1 MDRVRIGLIGAGIM
15 GTYGHLP
22 GYMEIPTMAQ
32 VVAVC
37 DKNPKAVEN
46 IVEKSGASG
55 YSHYQDLLDD
65 SSVDA
70 VDICLP
76 HNLHGPVVLAA
87 LKAGKHVIVEK
98 PFTLDLGQADQAISE
113 SRSRGL
119 KLMVAENMRFIKAYD
134 VAKRLVDSGNIGDLC
149 YVRGYTGGPNED
161 SSDLSNWRI
170 RAAEAGGGTIM
181 DDGIHC
187 FYLFRW
193 FVGDVKSIY
202 AVTTKFGKS
211 TVSEVEDN
219 AVGTL
224 KFANGGLGIF
234 GFSTTT
240 TSPWTEELQ
249 LFGTK
254 GSIFVD
260 FLASNPLRVFS
271 TVRRSSNRADWWSR
285 YGDVSWEYPF
295 VEHSTTE
302 WVTSSMRREVQ
313 HFVDCILN
321 NKEPLVTGEDGKK
334 AVELCLRAYESAKLG
349 KEVSLQ

>member
-1 MDRVRIGLIGAGIM
+1 M
-15 GTYGHLP
+15 GTRGHFP
-22 GYMEIPTMAQ
+22 GYMEIPTKAQ

-37 DKNPKAVEN
+37 DKNPKAVQN
-46 IVEKSGASG
+46 IVEKSGAKG
-55 YSHYQDLLDD
+55 YSNYQDLLDD
-65 SSVDA
+65 SSIDA

-76 HNLHGPVVLAA
+76 HSLHGPVALAA

-98 PFTLDLGQADQAISE
+98 PFTIDLAQANDVITEAKK
-113 SRSRGL
+113 RGL
-119 KLMVAENMRFIKAYD
+119 KLMVAENMRFIKAYE
-134 VAKRLVDSGNIGDLC
+134 VAKRLVEEGVIGDIC

-161 SSDLSNWRI
+161 TSDPSNWRI
-170 RAAEAGGGTIM
+170 RAAESGGGTMM

-193 FVGDVKSIY
+193 FGGEVKSVY

-211 TVSEVEDN
+211 AVSEVEDN

-224 KFANGGLGIF
+224 KFSNGALGIF

-240 TSPWTEELQ
+240 ASPWTEEFQ

-271 TVRRSSNRADWWSR
+271 TTRRSNNTAEWWSR

-295 VEHSTTE
+295 IEHSTTE
-302 WVTSSMRREVQ
+302 WVTSSMKREVQ
-313 HFVDCILN
+313 HFVDCIMN
-321 NKEPLVTGEDGKK
+321 DEKPLVTGEDGKK
-334 AVELCLRAYESAKLG
+334 TVELCLRAYESARLG
-349 KEVSLQ
+349 KEVEL

>member
-1 MDRVRIGLIGAGIM
+1 M
-15 GTYGHLP
+15 GTYGHFP
-22 GYMEIPTMAQ
+22 GYMEIPMKAQ

-46 IVEKSGASG
+46 IVSKSGAKG
-55 YSHYQDLLDD
+55 YADYKELLNDPN
-65 SSVDA
+65 VDA

-76 HNLHGPVVLAA
+76 HNLHGPVALAA
-87 LKAGKHVIVEK
+87 INSGKHVIVEK
-98 PFTLDLGQADQAISE
+98 PFTIDLSQADQIIAAAKSK
-113 SRSRGL
+113 GL
-119 KLMVAENMRFIKAYD
+119 KLMVAENMRFIKAYE
-134 VAKRLVDSGNIGDLC
+134 VAKRLVDSGTIGDIC

-161 SSDLSNWRI
+161 TNDPSNWRI
-170 RAAEAGGGTIM
+170 KASESGGGTMM
-181 DDGIHC
+181 DDGIHT

-193 FVGDVKSIY
+193 FVGEIKSVY
-202 AVTTKFGKS
+202 AVTTKYGKS

-224 KFANGGLGIF
+224 RFQNGALGVF

-240 TSPWTEELQ
+240 ASPWTEELQ
-249 LFGTK
+249 IFGTK
-254 GSIFVD
+254 GSISVD
-260 FLASNPLRVFS
+260 FLASNALRVFS
-271 TVRRSSNRADWWSR
+271 TVRRSEDKAEWWSR

-321 NKEPLVTGEDGKK
+321 NKQPLVSGEDGKK
-334 AVELCLRAYESAKLG
+334 AVELCLAAYESARAG
-349 KEVSLQ
+349 KEVPLS

>member
-1 MDRVRIGLIGAGIM
+1 MNGVNVGLIGAGIM
-15 GTYGHLP
+15 GTYGHFP
-22 GYMEIPTMAQ
+22 GYMEIPNKAK

-46 IVEKSGASG
+46 IVEKSGAKG
-55 YSHYQDLLDD
+55 YASYQELLDD
-65 SSVDA
+65 PLVDA

-87 LKAGKHVIVEK
+87 LRAGKNVIVEK
-98 PFTLDLGQADQAISE
+98 PFTLDLEQADQAIDE
-113 SRSRGL
+113 AKNKGL

-134 VAKRLVDSGNIGDLC
+134 VAKRLLDSGTIGNLC

-161 SSDLSNWRI
+161 SSDPSNWRI
-170 RAAEAGGGTIM
+170 RVAEAGGGTIM

-193 FVGDVKSIY
+193 FVGEVKSVY

-211 TVSEVEDN
+211 AVSEVEDN

-224 KFANGGLGIF
+224 RFENGALGIF

-240 TSPWTEELQ
+240 ASPWTEELQ

-271 TVRRSSNRADWWSR
+271 SVRRSDNRADWWSR

-295 VEHSTTE
+295 VEHSTSE
-302 WVTSSMRREVQ
+302 WVTSSMRKEVQ

-321 NKEPLVTGEDGKK
+321 NKQPLVTGEDGKK
-334 AVELCLRAYESAKLG
+334 AVQLCLKAYESARLG
-349 KEVSLQ
+349 REVPL

>member
-1 MDRVRIGLIGAGIM
+1 MERVRVGLIGAGVM
-15 GTYGHLP
+15 GTYGHFP
-22 GYMEIPTMAQ
+22 GYMEIPTQAQ

-46 IVEKSGASG
+46 IVQKSGARG
-55 YSHYQDLLDD
+55 YSNYEELLENK
-65 SSVDA
+65 SIDA
-70 VDICLP
+70 VDLCLP
-76 HNLHGPVVLAA
+76 HNLHGPVALAA

-98 PFTLDLGQADQAISE
+98 PFTIDLEQADQIIGEAK
-113 SRSRGL
+113 SRKL
-119 KLMVAENMRFIKAYD
+119 KLMVAENMRFIKAYE
-134 VAKRLVDSGNIGDLC
+134 VAKRLADSGEIGEIC

-161 SSDLSNWRI
+161 SSDPSNWRI
-170 RAAEAGGGTIM
+170 RAAESGGGTMM

-187 FYLFRW
+187 FYLFNW
-193 FVGDVKSIY
+193 FVGKVQSVY
-202 AVTTKFGKS
+202 AVTTKYGKS
-211 TVSEVEDN
+211 AISEVEDN

-224 KFANGGLGIF
+224 RFSNGALGIF

-240 TSPWTEELQ
+240 ASPWTEEFQ

-260 FLASNPLRVFS
+260 FLSSNPLRLYS
-271 TVRRSSNRADWWSR
+271 TVRRSTDSSQWWSR

-295 VEHSTTE
+295 VQHSTTE

-321 NKEPLVTGEDGKK
+321 DKEPLVTGEDGKR
-334 AVELCLRAYESAKLG
+334 AVQICLKAYESARTG
-349 KEVSLQ
+349 KEVSI